1 MKIDEFLAYSDE
13 AVVDLITI
21 EKKTELFQLLYER
34 YHSKVLDKCYSLL
47 KDKSL
52 ANEFVQDIFSK
63 VFEKLESFRGISS
76 FSSWLYAITYNHC
89 IEYLRV
95 KKKLHYP
102 DWNRNSIL
110 PEIIDEEAEDLT
122 GIRLERLMKIL
133 DIIHPEEKALLLMK
147 YKDNLSVRLIQSALK
162 ISESAVKMRLKRA
175 KARVLY
181 LYKKLYHDDG
191 AV

>member
-1 MKIDEFLAYSDE
+1 MKTDAFMSYKDEE
-13 AVVDLITI
+13 IVDLITLG
-21 EKKTELFQLLYER
+21 KNSELFQLLYDR
-34 YHSKVLDKCYSLL
+34 YNSKVLDKCYSLL

-63 VFEKLESFRGISS
+63 VYEKLDSFRGVSS
-76 FSSWLYAITYNHC
+76 FSSWLYAVTYNHC
-89 IEYLRV
+89 IEYMRV

-110 PEIIDEEAEDLT
+110 PEIIDEQTEDFT
-122 GIRLERLMKIL
+122 DIRYERLTKIL

-147 YKDNLSVRLIQSALK
+147 YKDNLSVKLIQSALK

-175 KARVLY
+175 KARVIY
-181 LYKKLYHDDG
+181 LYNKLYRD
-191 AV
+191 

>member
-1 MKIDEFLAYSDE
+1 M
-13 AVVDLITI
+13 
-21 EKKTELFQLLYER
+21 LYER

>member
-1 MKIDEFLAYSDE
+1 
-13 AVVDLITI
+13 
-21 EKKTELFQLLYER
+21 LLYDR

-89 IEYLRV
+89 IEYLRI

-110 PEIIDEEAEDLT
+110 PEIIDEETEDFT

-175 KARVLY
+175 KARVFY
-181 LYKKLYHDDG
+181 LYKKLYHDDA

>member
-1 MKIDEFLAYSDE
+1 
-13 AVVDLITI
+13 
-21 EKKTELFQLLYER
+21 LFKLLYDR
-34 YHSKVLDKCYSLL
+34 YNSKVLDKCYSLL

-63 VFEKLESFRGISS
+63 VFEKLESFKGVSS
-76 FSSWLYAITYNHC
+76 FSSWLYAVTYNHC

-102 DWNRNSIL
+102 DWNRNSFL
-110 PEIIDEEAEDLT
+110 PEIIDEQTEDFT
-122 GIRLERLMKIL
+122 GIRYERLTKIL

-147 YKDNLSVRLIQSALK
+147 YKDNLSVKLIQSALR

-175 KARVLY
+175 KARVIY
-181 LYKKLYHDDG
+181 LYNKLYRD
-191 AV
+191 

>member
-1 MKIDEFLAYSDE
+1 MKIDEYLAYSDE
-13 AVVDLITI
+13 AVIDLITI

-181 LYKKLYHDDG
+181 LYKKLYRDDG